1 MKVWINRDTC
11 DSNLAACEQCF
22 GQFLRTGVPDR
33 GCIVAWRDDGDESI
47 TVHMRSEGESHMI
60 VIPPEKRDLI
70 AYEGWPAFVD
80 FEPAFLKSKVERGV
94 PVREDETD

>member
-11 DSNLAACEQCF
+11 SSNLAACESCF

-33 GCIVAWRDDGDESI
+33 GCIVAWRDDGRDDI
-47 TVHMRSEGESHMI
+47 TVHMRTENESHFI
-60 VIPPEKRDLI
+60 VIPADKRELI

-80 FEPAFLKSKVERGV
+80 FHPSFLKSEVKRGI
-94 PVREDETD
+94 PAGE

>member
-11 DSNLAACEQCF
+11 GSNLAACESCF

-33 GCIVAWRDDGDESI
+33 GCIVTWRDDGSDAI
-47 TVHMRSEGESHMI
+47 TVYMRSEGANHVI

-80 FEPAFLKSKVERGV
+80 FEPLFSKRSVDRGSPVE
-94 PVREDETD
+94 D